1 MMVDDCRL
9 DGNCIIY
16 VDGVGGVDDDDTDR
30 DDIGDNGHDSGNSN
44 DDDSS
49 NVGGD
54 NSDNIGVGVDN
65 QW

>member
-1 MMVDDCRL
+1 MSHMILPIRK
-9 DGNCIIY
+9 
-16 VDGVGGVDDDDTDR
+16 
-30 DDIGDNGHDSGNSN
+30 
-44 DDDSS
+44 DDSS